1 LGIQYAQFRVIKE
14 LFNFCTKDIN
24 SMDELI
30 PTPSQ
35 ALVSI
40 EIPSIEDILTGQLAA
55 SSIAMYKRDVQAYVD
70 YAEKY
75 HLPWLDAQSLVAWR
89 DALALHSEV
98 SPNTINRMIA
108 AVKRI
113 IREMAERKMIAR
125 EVNLEFSQVRGV
137 QMKALKARLKPHART
152 RITKEDMR
160 RLCESP
166 DESTLVGLRDR
177 ALLATLAS
185 SGVRASEASTLT
197 REQMV
202 KHSEGYTLLVCS
214 KTDTSYR
221 DAHLSA
227 EAHQKIE
234 TWLAVRPTQSPFIFT
249 SFERRGS
256 LPTSEAMSEV
266 AIWKTVQRYA
276 KVCNLEHI
284 KPHDFRRF
292 VGTQLA
298 ATDIRD
304 AQKALGHKSIEVTAR
319 HYVLDTLKVG
329 LTDNLY

>member
-1 LGIQYAQFRVIKE
+1 MLPIHPHTSQE
-14 LFNFCTKDIN
+14 L
-24 SMDELI
+24 MHVEM
-30 PTPSQ
+30 
-35 ALVSI
+35 
-40 EIPSIEDILTGQLAA
+40 PSIEAILTGRLTA
-55 SSIAMYKRDVQAYVD
+55 SSIAMYKRDAQAYFD
-70 YAEKY
+70 YAQKY

-89 DALALHSEV
+89 DALALQSEM

-113 IREMAERKMIAR
+113 VREMAERKMIDRA
-125 EVNLEFSQVRGV
+125 VNLEFSQVRGV
-137 QMKALKARLKPHART
+137 QMKALKSRLKPHSRT

-160 RLCESP
+160 RLCEAP
-166 DESTLVGLRDR
+166 DDNTLVGLRDR

-185 SGVRASEASTLT
+185 SGIRVSEAATLT
-197 REQMV
+197 LEQVV
-202 KHSEGYTLLVCS
+202 KHSDGYTVKVCG
-214 KTDTSYR
+214 KTDTEYR

-227 EAHQKIE
+227 EAYAKIQQ
-234 TWLAVRPTQSPFIFT
+234 WLARRPTASPCIFT
-249 SFERRGS
+249 SFPRRS
-256 LPTSEAMSEV
+256 AIPSAEAMSEV
-266 AIWKTVQRYA
+266 AVWKMVQRYA
-276 KVCNLEHI
+276 KACDLEHI

-292 VGTQLA
+292 LGTQLA

>member
-1 LGIQYAQFRVIKE
+1 
-14 LFNFCTKDIN
+14 
-24 SMDELI
+24 MDELI
-30 PTPSQ
+30 PSASQ
-35 ALVSI
+35 DITSYEMPDIRSI
-40 EIPSIEDILTGQLAA
+40 LSGQLAA
-55 SSIAMYKRDVQAYVD
+55 SSIAMYKRDTQAYFD

-75 HLPWLDAQSLVAWR
+75 GLPWLEPLSLVAWR
-89 DALALHSEV
+89 DALALQSEM

-113 IREMAERKMIAR
+113 VREMAERKMIAR

-160 RLCESP
+160 RLCEAP
-166 DESTLVGLRDR
+166 DTKTLVGLRDA

-185 SGVRASEASTLT
+185 SGLRASEAATLT
-197 REQMV
+197 VEQIV
-202 KHSEGYTLLVCS
+202 KHSDGYTLLVCG
-214 KTDTSYR
+214 KTDTVYR
-221 DAHLSA
+221 DAHLSV
-227 EAHQKIE
+227 EAYEKIQH
-234 TWLAVRPTQSPFIFT
+234 WLAARGTESIYIFT
-249 SFERRGS
+249 LFERRGAAPS
-256 LPTSEAMSEV
+256 CDAMSEV

-276 KVCNLEHI
+276 KLCDLEHI

-319 HYVLDTLKVG
+319 HYVLDSLKVG

>member
-1 LGIQYAQFRVIKE
+1 MMHLPEK
-14 LFNFCTKDIN
+14 
-24 SMDELI
+24 S
-30 PTPSQ
+30 SQ
-35 ALVSI
+35 ALSSVEMPDIRSI
-40 EIPSIEDILTGQLAA
+40 LSGQLAE
-55 SSIAMYKRDVQAYVD
+55 SSIAMYKRDVQAYFD
-70 YAEKY
+70 YAQKY

-89 DALALHSEV
+89 DALALHSEL

-113 IREMAERKMIAR
+113 VREMAERKMIAR

-152 RITKEDMR
+152 RISPDDMR
-160 RLCESP
+160 RLCEAP
-166 DESTLVGLRDR
+166 NTTTLVGLRDS

-185 SGVRASEASTLT
+185 SGIRVSEAATLT
-197 REQMV
+197 REQIV
-202 KHSEGYTLLVCS
+202 KHSDGYTLLVCG
-214 KTDTSYR
+214 KTDTGYR
-221 DAHLSA
+221 DAHLSV
-227 EAHQKIE
+227 EAHQKM
-234 TWLAVRPTQSPFIFT
+234 TVWLAARPTESPYIFT
-249 SFERRGS
+249 LFARRAAIPS
-256 LPTSEAMSEV
+256 ADAMSEV
-266 AIWKTVQRYA
+266 AVWKAVQRYA
-276 KVCNLEHI
+276 KLCDLEYI

>member
-1 LGIQYAQFRVIKE
+1 
-14 LFNFCTKDIN
+14 
-24 SMDELI
+24 MDDLI
-30 PTPSQ
+30 PVTSQ
-35 ALVSI
+35 ALSSI
-40 EIPSIEDILTGQLAA
+40 EMPAIENILTGQLAK
-55 SSIAMYKRDVQAYVD
+55 SSIDMYKRDVQAYFD
-70 YAEKY
+70 YAKKY
-75 HLPWLDAQSLVAWR
+75 GLPWLDAQSLVTWR
-89 DALALHSEV
+89 DALALQSEM

-113 IREMAERKMIAR
+113 VREMSERKMIAR

-137 QMKALKARLKPHART
+137 QMKALKSRLKPHART

-160 RLCESP
+160 RLCDSP
-166 DESTLVGLRDR
+166 DTSTLVGLRDS

-185 SGVRASEASTLT
+185 SGIRASEAATLT
-197 REQMV
+197 QEQIV
-202 KHSEGYTLLVCS
+202 KHSKGYTLKVCG
-214 KTDTSYR
+214 KTDTDYR

-227 EAHQKIE
+227 EAYQKIE
-234 TWLAVRPTQSPFIFT
+234 MWLSQRPTDSPYIFT
-249 SFERRGS
+249 SFPRRS
-256 LPTSEAMSEV
+256 AVPSAECMSEV
-266 AIWKTVQRYA
+266 AIWKAVQRYA
-276 KVCNLEHI
+276 KACDLEHI

-292 VGTQLA
+292 LGTQLA

>member
-1 LGIQYAQFRVIKE
+1 
-14 LFNFCTKDIN
+14 
-24 SMDELI
+24 MDELI
-30 PTPSQ
+30 PIASQ
-35 ALVSI
+35 TLSTV
-40 EIPSIEDILTGQLAA
+40 EIPDIRSILSGQLAE
-55 SSIAMYKRDVQAYVD
+55 SSIAMYKRDVQAYFD

-75 HLPWLDAQSLVAWR
+75 GLPWLEPLSLVAWR
-89 DALALHSEV
+89 DALALQSEL

-113 IREMAERKMIAR
+113 VREMAERKMIAR

-152 RITKEDMR
+152 RISKDDMR

-166 DESTLVGLRDR
+166 DSSTLVGLRDR

-185 SGVRASEASTLT
+185 SGIRASEAATLT
-197 REQMV
+197 LGQIV
-202 KHSEGYTLLVCS
+202 KHSDGYTLLVCG
-214 KTDTSYR
+214 KTDTNYR
-221 DAHLSA
+221 DAHLSI
-227 EAHQKIE
+227 EAYEKIQA
-234 TWLAVRPTQSPFIFT
+234 WLSQRPIESPSIFT
-249 SFERRGS
+249 LFARRAAVPS
-256 LPTSEAMSEV
+256 ADAMSEV
-266 AIWKTVQRYA
+266 AVWKMVQRYA
-276 KVCNLEHI
+276 KACDLEHI

-292 VGTQLA
+292 LGTQLA

>member
-1 LGIQYAQFRVIKE
+1 MLPIQPSASQNITSYE
-14 LFNFCTKDIN
+14 MPDI
-24 SMDELI
+24 S
-30 PTPSQ
+30 S
-35 ALVSI
+35 
-40 EIPSIEDILTGQLAA
+40 ILTGQLAQ
-55 SSIAMYKRDVQAYVD
+55 SSIAMYKRDVQAYFD

-75 HLPWLDAQSLVAWR
+75 RLPWLDAQSLVAWR
-89 DALALHSEV
+89 DALALQSEM

-113 IREMAERKMIAR
+113 VREMAERKMIAR

-137 QMKALKARLKPHART
+137 QMKALKTRLKPHSRT
-152 RITKEDMR
+152 RISPDDMR

-166 DESTLVGLRDR
+166 DTNTLVGLRDS
-177 ALLATLAS
+177 ALLAVLAS
-185 SGVRASEASTLT
+185 SGIRVSEAATLT
-197 REQMV
+197 LEQV
-202 KHSEGYTLLVCS
+202 IKHSDGYTLKVCG
-214 KTDTSYR
+214 KTDTEYR

-227 EAHQKIE
+227 EAYQKIT
-234 TWLAVRPTQSPFIFT
+234 TWLEQRPTESPFIFA
-249 SFERRGS
+249 SFARRS
-256 LPTSEAMSEV
+256 AIPSAEAMSEV
-266 AIWKTVQRYA
+266 AVWKVVQRYA
-276 KVCNLEHI
+276 KQCELEFL

-292 VGTQLA
+292 LGTQLA

>member
-1 LGIQYAQFRVIKE
+1 M
-14 LFNFCTKDIN
+14 N
-24 SMDELI
+24 ELI
-30 PTPSQ
+30 PSTSQ
-35 ALVSI
+35 ELIAINV
-40 EIPSIEDILTGQLAA
+40 PAIEDILTGQLAK
-55 SSIAMYKRDVQAYVD
+55 SSIAMYKRDVQAYFD
-70 YAEKY
+70 YAGKY
-75 HLPWLDAQSLVAWR
+75 GLSWLDAQTLVAWR
-89 DALALHSEV
+89 DALALQSEL

-113 IREMAERKMIAR
+113 VREMAERKMIERA
-125 EVNLEFSQVRGV
+125 VNLEFSQVRGV

-152 RITKEDMR
+152 RISKEDMR

-166 DESTLVGLRDR
+166 DTKSLVGLRDA

-185 SGVRASEASTLT
+185 SGIRASEAATLT
-197 REQMV
+197 TEQIV
-202 KHSEGYTLLVCS
+202 RHSDGYTLKVCG
-214 KTDTSYR
+214 KTDVDYR
-221 DAHLSA
+221 DAHLSI
-227 EAHQKIE
+227 EAYQKIQA
-234 TWLAVRPTQSPFIFT
+234 WLEQRPTQSPHIFT
-249 SFERRGS
+249 SFPRRS
-256 LPTSEAMSEV
+256 AIPSAECMSEV

-276 KVCNLEHI
+276 KACNLEYL

-292 VGTQLA
+292 LGTQLA

>member
-1 LGIQYAQFRVIKE
+1 MMQLPA
-14 LFNFCTKDIN
+14 NT
-24 SMDELI
+24 
-30 PTPSQ
+30 SQ
-35 ALVSI
+35 ALSTVEMPDIRSI
-40 EIPSIEDILTGQLAA
+40 LSGQLAE
-55 SSIAMYKRDVQAYVD
+55 SSIAMYKRDVQAYFD

-89 DALALHSEV
+89 DALALQSEL

-113 IREMAERKMIAR
+113 IREMTERKMIAR
-125 EVNLEFSQVRGV
+125 EVNLEFTQVRGV

-152 RITKEDMR
+152 RISPDDMR
-160 RLCESP
+160 RLCEAP
-166 DESTLVGLRDR
+166 DTTTLVGLRDS
-177 ALLATLAS
+177 ALLAALAS
-185 SGVRASEASTLT
+185 SGMRASEAATLT
-197 REQMV
+197 LEQIV
-202 KHSEGYTLLVCS
+202 KHSDGYTLLVCG
-214 KTDTSYR
+214 KTDTGYR
-221 DAHLSA
+221 DAHLSV
-227 EAHQKIE
+227 EAHQKI
-234 TWLAVRPTQSPFIFT
+234 TDWLEQRPTESPFIFT
-249 SFERRGS
+249 SFPRRS
-256 LPTSEAMSEV
+256 AIPSAESMSEV

-276 KVCNLEHI
+276 KACDLEHI

-292 VGTQLA
+292 LGTQLA

>member
-1 LGIQYAQFRVIKE
+1 
-14 LFNFCTKDIN
+14 
-24 SMDELI
+24 MDELI
-30 PTPSQ
+30 PSASQ
-35 ALVSI
+35 DITSYEMPDIRSI
-40 EIPSIEDILTGQLAA
+40 LSGQLAA
-55 SSIAMYKRDVQAYVD
+55 SSIAMYKRDTQAYFD

-75 HLPWLDAQSLVAWR
+75 GLTWLAPLSLVAWR
-89 DALALHSEV
+89 DALALQSEM

-113 IREMAERKMIAR
+113 VREMAERKMIAR

-160 RLCESP
+160 RLCEAP
-166 DESTLVGLRDR
+166 DTKTLVGLRDA

-185 SGVRASEASTLT
+185 SGLRASEAATLT
-197 REQMV
+197 VEQIV
-202 KHSEGYTLLVCS
+202 RHSDGYTLLVCG
-214 KTDTSYR
+214 KTDTVYR
-221 DAHLSA
+221 DAHLSV
-227 EAHQKIE
+227 EAYEKIQHC
-234 TWLAVRPTQSPFIFT
+234 LAARGTESIYIFT
-249 SFERRGS
+249 LFERRGAAPS
-256 LPTSEAMSEV
+256 CDAMSEV

-276 KVCNLEHI
+276 KLCDLEHI

-319 HYVLDTLKVG
+319 HYVLDSLKVG

>member
-1 LGIQYAQFRVIKE
+1 
-14 LFNFCTKDIN
+14 
-24 SMDELI
+24 MDELI
-30 PTPSQ
+30 PVTSQ
-35 ALVSI
+35 VLSTV
-40 EIPSIEDILTGQLAA
+40 EMPSIEDILAGQLAQ
-55 SSIAMYKRDVQAYVD
+55 SSIAIYKRDVQAYFD

-75 HLPWLDAQSLVAWR
+75 TLQWLDHQTLIAWR
-89 DALALHSEV
+89 DALALQSEL

-113 IREMAERKMIAR
+113 VREMAIRDMIDD
-125 EVNLEFSQVRGV
+125 VLSMKFNQVRGV

-152 RITKEDMR
+152 RISKDDMR

-166 DESTLVGLRDR
+166 DSDTLIGMRDR

-185 SGVRASEASTLT
+185 SGIRVSEAATLT
-197 REQMV
+197 LEQIV
-202 KHSEGYTLLVCS
+202 KHSDGYTLLVCG
-214 KTDTSYR
+214 KTDTGYR

-227 EAHQKIE
+227 EAYEKIT
-234 TWLAVRPTQSPFIFT
+234 TWLAVRPTESSYIFT
-249 SFERRGS
+249 SFPRRS
-256 LPTSEAMSEV
+256 SVPSADAMSEV
-266 AIWKTVQRYA
+266 GVWKVVQRYA
-276 KVCNLEHI
+276 KACDLEHI

-292 VGTQLA
+292 LGTQLA

-319 HYVLDTLKVG
+319 HYILDTLKVG

>member
-1 LGIQYAQFRVIKE
+1 MMQLSSR
-14 LFNFCTKDIN
+14 T
-24 SMDELI
+24 
-30 PTPSQ
+30 SQ
-35 ALVSI
+35 DMV
-40 EIPSIEDILTGQLAA
+40 PVKKPVIEDILAGQLAA
-55 SSIAMYKRDVQAYVD
+55 SSIAMYKRDVQAYFD

-75 HLPWLDAQSLVAWR
+75 HLPWLNAQSLVAWR
-89 DALALHSEV
+89 DALALHSEI

-113 IREMAERKMIAR
+113 VREMAERKMIKR

-137 QMKALKARLKPHART
+137 QMKALKTRLKPHART

-160 RLCESP
+160 RLCETP
-166 DESTLVGLRDR
+166 GTTTLVGLRDR

-185 SGVRASEASTLT
+185 SGIRASEAATLT
-197 REQMV
+197 LEQIV
-202 KHSEGYTLLVCS
+202 KHSDGYTLLVCG
-214 KTDTSYR
+214 KTDTGYR
-221 DAHLSA
+221 DAHLSI
-227 EAHQKIE
+227 EAYEKIQ
-234 TWLAVRPTQSPFIFT
+234 TWLAARPTGAPCIFT
-249 SFERRGS
+249 SFPRRS
-256 LPTSEAMSEV
+256 ASPSCDAMSEV
-266 AIWKTVQRYA
+266 AVWKMVQRYA
-276 KVCNLEHI
+276 KACNLEHI

-298 ATDIRD
+298 VTDIRD

>member
-1 LGIQYAQFRVIKE
+1 MMQIQPSASQDVTSYE
-14 LFNFCTKDIN
+14 MPDI
-24 SMDELI
+24 S
-30 PTPSQ
+30 S
-35 ALVSI
+35 
-40 EIPSIEDILTGQLAA
+40 ILTGQLAK
-55 SSIAMYKRDVQAYVD
+55 SSIDMYKRDVQAYFD

-89 DALALHSEV
+89 DALALQSEM

-113 IREMAERKMIAR
+113 VREMAERKMIERA
-125 EVNLEFSQVRGV
+125 VNLEFSQVRGV
-137 QMKALKARLKPHART
+137 QMKALKSRLKPHSRT
-152 RITKEDMR
+152 RISPDDMR

-166 DESTLVGLRDR
+166 GTTTLVGVRDS
-177 ALLATLAS
+177 ALLAVLAS
-185 SGVRASEASTLT
+185 SGIRVSEAATLT
-197 REQMV
+197 LEQIV
-202 KHSEGYTLLVCS
+202 KHSDGYTVKVCG
-214 KTDTSYR
+214 KTDTEYR

-227 EAHQKIE
+227 EAYAKIQH
-234 TWLAVRPTQSPFIFT
+234 WWASRPTESPYIFT
-249 SFERRGS
+249 SFPRRS
-256 LPTSEAMSEV
+256 AIPSTDAMSEV
-266 AIWKTVQRYA
+266 AVWKMVQRYA
-276 KVCNLEHI
+276 KQCGLEHI